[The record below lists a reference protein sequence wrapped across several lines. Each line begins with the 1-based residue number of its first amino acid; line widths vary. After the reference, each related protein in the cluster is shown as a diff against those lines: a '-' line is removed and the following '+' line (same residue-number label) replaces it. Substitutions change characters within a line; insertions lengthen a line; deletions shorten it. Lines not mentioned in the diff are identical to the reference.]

1 VGSGGI
7 TRVFPDLSD
16 DLLLNLFHKGAKAQ
30 WTSRDLDWGAKT
42 GLTSRQKLAL
52 ARLLTPVYF
61 GEQTAMAGAGSI
73 LPQVMAA
80 GETTAQLY
88 LASFIMDEARHF
100 ETLTRLYR
108 SLGHDPLGLR
118 EIPELLRY
126 HHRIRQGDRADWV
139 WGILFSDVIAKHFY
153 RAFGVNQTPG
163 DPLFGGLSTRI
174 LQDES
179 RHLAFAEHYLR
190 RNVATMEPARRRALI
205 DMRDDLFRILRAMTE
220 RVRGDAAAFE
230 IDSDEYLG
238 WVWSDVETFGTRI
251 GLQDRPPGPPPPNDP
266 AARAAMP
273 PPMDEDNPSG
283 NTRGHSERTAESA
296 ELKIGRWASQR
307 VGESG
312 DSARMR
318 WELSPIT
325 ESGELA
331 GRRRELSSTAGSGE
345 LARKRRAAWWGGESG
360 DLATTSAEP
369 SHDVEASVPAEAV
382 ARCFGCLLTLICG
395 RRLAPA

>member
-1 VGSGGI
+1 MTARRYSPYAPWASKAGAIWRHSAYQLYGNGNLGPRDVACTMAHVGATGI

-16 DLLLNLFHKGAKAQ
+16 DLLLNLFHKGARAQ
-30 WTSRDLDWGAKT
+30 WTSRDLDWT
-42 GLTSRQKLAL
+42 RPTSLSPRQRLAL

-61 GEQTAMAGAGSI
+61 GEQTAMAGASTI
-73 LPQVMAA
+73 LPKVMAA
-80 GETTAQLY
+80 GEATAQLY

-153 RAFGVNQTPG
+153 RAFGVNQAPP

-190 RNVATMEPARRRALI
+190 RNVAGMEPARRRALVE
-205 DMRDDLFRILRAMTE
+205 MRDDLFRILQAMTE
-220 RVRGDAAAFE
+220 RVRADAAAFD
-230 IDSDEYLG
+230 IDSDAYLG
-238 WVWSDVETFGTRI
+238 WVWNDVEAFGKRI
-251 GLQDRPPGPPPPNDP
+251 GLQDGPGQDDPPSPAIAGGPPSPAATHQRKDAASRQPSRAALEASRETFEPSRERLEPSPQPPPP
-266 AARAAMP
+266 
-273 PPMDEDNPSG
+273 
-283 NTRGHSERTAESA
+283 
-296 ELKIGRWASQR
+296 
-307 VGESG
+307 V
-312 DSARMR
+312 
-318 WELSPIT
+318 
-325 ESGELA
+325 
-331 GRRRELSSTAGSGE
+331 
-345 LARKRRAAWWGGESG
+345 
-360 DLATTSAEP
+360 TSDAI
-369 SHDVEASVPAEAV
+369 V